1 MPFNN
6 FYALIMTC
14 IELIFFIAFLFNSI
28 AYSSRIGGFISLI
41 TLKPESTAKIF
52 IFYKIKTMI
61 NKKMI
66 LIISFFWNCEN
77 PNREYLLYIDND
89 V

>member
-1 MPFNN
+1 
-6 FYALIMTC
+6 MTC

-52 IFYKIKTMI
+52 IFYKIKTKI
-61 NKKMI
+61 NYNYFCVFNLLEMD
-66 LIISFFWNCEN
+66 LLQEDLNPHQQISF
-77 PNREYLLYIDND
+77 LL
-89 V
+89 VKRLQHESE